1 MQIVETIEEWQHIR
15 KQIQTQNPEY
25 SIGLVPTMG
34 NLHAGHTSLLT
45 RSKKENDLTVLS
57 IFVNPTQFNDKA
69 DFSRYPKTLKSDLE
83 IAKSIG
89 VDYVFLPNEDRMYPD
104 GYRYKV
110 TEQDFSR
117 LMEGAHR
124 PGHFDGVLTVV
135 LKLFNLIAPHKAY
148 FGEKDR
154 QQLLLI
160 EEMVKALFLK
170 IKIIS
175 CPTIRDENGLALSSR
190 NQFLSL
196 ENKLLAAK
204 LSETLKINAP
214 CNQIISNLSDYG
226 FEVDYVQDYGQYR
239 FGAVKIQSVRLIDNI
254 NLLEPKES

>member
-1 MQIVETIEEWQHIR
+1 MQIVETIEEWQLIR
-15 KQIQTQNPEY
+15 MQVQTQNPEY
-25 SIGLVPTMG
+25 RIGFVPTMG
-34 NLHAGHTSLLT
+34 NLHAGHASLLT
-45 RSKKENDLTVLS
+45 RSIEENDLTVLS
-57 IFVNPTQFNDKA
+57 IFVNPTQFNNAA
-69 DFSRYPKTLKSDLE
+69 DLKRYPKTLAPDLE

-89 VDYVFLPNEDRMYPD
+89 VDYVFLPNEDMMYPD

-170 IKIIS
+170 VEIIS
-175 CPTIRDENGLALSSR
+175 CPTVRDENGLALSSR

-196 ENKLLAAK
+196 DNKALAAK
-204 LSETLKINAP
+204 LAENLTLNVS
-214 CNQIISNLSDYG
+214 CNEIISNLTDFG
-226 FEVDYVQDYGQYR
+226 LEVDYVQDYGHYR
-239 FGAVKIQSVRLIDNI
+239 FGAVKIQSIRLIDNI
-254 NLLEPKES
+254 NLLESKES

>member
-1 MQIVETIEEWQHIR
+1 MQIVDTIEEWQRIQ
-15 KQIQTQNPEY
+15 KQIQEY
-25 SIGLVPTMG
+25 TIGLVPTMG
-34 NLHAGHTSLLT
+34 NLHAGHASLLT

-57 IFVNPTQFNDKA
+57 IFVNPAQFNDKA
-69 DFSRYPKTLKSDLE
+69 DLNQYPKTLESDLE
-83 IAKSIG
+83 TAKSIG
-89 VDYVFLPNEDRMYPD
+89 VDYVFLPNEDMMYPD

-110 TEQDFSR
+110 TEQEFSR

-160 EEMVKALFLK
+160 KEMVSALFLK
-170 IKIIS
+170 VEIIS

-196 ENKLLAAK
+196 DNKVLAAK
-204 LSETLKINAP
+204 LAEVLNLKAS
-214 CNQIISNLSDYG
+214 CNQIISKLSDYG

-254 NLLEPKES
+254 NLLESKES